1 MAADWPPSQTW
12 LGRRSAFYAQRQL
25 SQCWAHMHHLSLPDS
40 CFLRGNLTHA
50 QLAFKAE
57 VPSKQSLIS
66 GFLLLHAK
74 QPRIRKK

>member
-25 SQCWAHMHHLSLPDS
+25 SPCWAHMHHLSLPDS

-50 QLAFKAE
+50 QLAFEAE